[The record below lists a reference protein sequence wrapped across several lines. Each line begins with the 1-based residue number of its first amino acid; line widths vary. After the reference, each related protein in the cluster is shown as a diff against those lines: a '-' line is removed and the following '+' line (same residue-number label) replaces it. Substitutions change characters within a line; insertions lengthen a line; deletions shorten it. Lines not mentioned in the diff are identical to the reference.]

1 MIEMKNKKL
10 IFLYVGKVK
19 DLDILKE
26 VVKNDTQRV

>member
-1 MIEMKNKKL
+1 MENKKI